1 MDHALLVI
9 TTLEEAVAVI
19 TGGASGIGRATAIA
33 LAREGAR
40 VVIADINT
48 ERADEVADEIAALG
62 SSAIVVPTDVGQ
74 DEAIDAL
81 RDAALA
87 RFGRVDVVMNNV
99 GVLAIGDPPDL
110 PLSAWRR
117 SIDLNLMSVARSINA
132 FLPGLLHQG
141 SGHIVNTASTAALW
155 GYAYDHIAYSATKGG
170 VLALSEALVLYT
182 RPRGVG
188 VTCLCPGPVTT
199 NIAEQVEVFGE
210 LGPMQPP
217 PLPVLEPAV
226 VGALVVDAIRNDTF
240 FLPTH
245 EEVFDI
251 LVRKA
256 GDPEGFV
263 TEQVQRLEA
272 QS

>member
-1 MDHALLVI
+1 GHGCGFLDHGTDDQRGRRMDHALLVI

-40 VVIADINT
+40 IVIADVNI
-48 ERADEVADEIAALG
+48 ERAHEVANEIAALG
-62 SSAIVVPTDVGQ
+62 SAAIVVPTDVGQ

-81 RDAALA
+81 RDAALS

-141 SGHIVNTASTAALW
+141 SEPIVTTASTAALW

-182 RPRGVG
+182 RPRG
-188 VTCLCPGPVTT
+188 
-199 NIAEQVEVFGE
+199 
-210 LGPMQPP
+210 
-217 PLPVLEPAV
+217 
-226 VGALVVDAIRNDTF
+226 
-240 FLPTH
+240 
-245 EEVFDI
+245 
-251 LVRKA
+251 
-256 GDPEGFV
+256 
-263 TEQVQRLEA
+263 
-272 QS
+272 

>member
-9 TTLEEAVAVI
+9 TTLEGTVAVI

-40 VVIADINT
+40 IVVADVDT
-48 ERADEVADEIAALG
+48 ERAHEVANEISALG
-62 SSAIVVPTDVGQ
+62 SAALVVPTDVGQ

-99 GVLAIGDPPDL
+99 GVLAIGDPPDV
-110 PLSAWRR
+110 PLSAW
-117 SIDLNLMSVARSINA
+117 
-132 FLPGLLHQG
+132 
-141 SGHIVNTASTAALW
+141 
-155 GYAYDHIAYSATKGG
+155 
-170 VLALSEALVLYT
+170 
-182 RPRGVG
+182 
-188 VTCLCPGPVTT
+188 

-217 PLPVLEPAV
+217 PLSVLEPDV

-245 EEVFDI
+245 AEVFDI
-251 LVRKA
+251 LRRKA
-256 GDPEGFV
+256 SDPEGFV